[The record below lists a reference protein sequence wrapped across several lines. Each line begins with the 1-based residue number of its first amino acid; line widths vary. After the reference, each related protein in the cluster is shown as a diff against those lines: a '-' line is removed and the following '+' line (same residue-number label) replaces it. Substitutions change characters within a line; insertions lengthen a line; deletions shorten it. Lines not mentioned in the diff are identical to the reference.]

1 MLLLY
6 DTIGLPYM
14 FVNKSPFW
22 NVNIVVCWLVFTA
35 LTAADVYYMPD
46 IVFVE
51 NTADVLAFFSATCG
65 NPDN

>member
-1 MLLLY
+1 
-6 DTIGLPYM
+6 M